1 MANRGESTVTERR
14 GERRGARRV
23 SVGEAAVLLGISKDA
38 VRARIRHGTLR
49 SDKTDDQMVHV
60 WLGEDL
66 DSDRN
71 TVHPRPCV
79 EASQR
84 GTAKDIEELREQVHY
99 LREILAEE
107 RGVGGREDRI
117 IAQLTQANASLAPL
131 VPELETAAPPTRPE
145 PVKQAEVKTSQP
157 QRAEPERKG
166 PDRETGIEARSARSR
181 RSGSPAPDGGGGS
194 VVEGGE
200 VGAYSREADL
210 RTTVVSRMSRL
221 ERRLEALKR
230 RQQRP
235 ETMSALKLLTTE
247 EIRRALVLTERAGI
261 LPNGDVRH
269 PEAFQ
274 QATPGELE
282 ALEHWRTLC
291 GEPLD
296 HLELA
301 EELLDRMGE
310 AHSWG
315 SPEAI
320 NAAQVLQRLERPD
333 RSPWFVAKMA
343 EAVSKF
349 YAELGQHPDEP
360 QHPRVRGA
368 VRRLERLKEI
378 GLQDLAEPRASRRR
392 AQ

>member
-1 MANRGESTVTERR
+1 MTERR
-14 GERRGARRV
+14 SGRRGAWRV

-38 VRARIRHGTLR
+38 VMTRIRHGTLR
-49 SDKTDDQMVHV
+49 SDKKTDEQMVHV
-60 WLGEDL
+60 WLDEDL

-71 TVHPRPCV
+71 TVHPRPRV
-79 EASQR
+79 EASPR
-84 GTAKDIEELREQVHY
+84 GTVEDIEELRAQVHH
-99 LREILAEE
+99 LREVLAEE

-131 VPELETAAPPTRPE
+131 VPEPETPAPPIRPE
-145 PVKQAEVKTSQP
+145 PVKPAEAETSQP
-157 QRAEPERKG
+157 HRAEPERKG
-166 PDRETGIEARSARSR
+166 PGREAGIGARGARSQS
-181 RSGSPAPDGGGGS
+181 SGAPTSGGEGGS
-194 VVEGGE
+194 VAEGAE
-200 VGAYSREADL
+200 VGPNSREADL
-210 RTTVVSRMSRL
+210 RTTAASRMSRL
-221 ERRLEALKR
+221 ERRLEALRR
-230 RQQRP
+230 RQRRP

-247 EIRRALVLTERAGI
+247 EIRRALVLTERAGV
-261 LPNGDVRH
+261 LPNGNVRH
-269 PEAFQ
+269 PEAFR
-274 QATPGELE
+274 QATHGEQE
-282 ALEHWRTLC
+282 ALEHWRKLC

-310 AHSWG
+310 AHSWR

-333 RSPWFVAKMA
+333 SSPWFVAKMA
-343 EAVSKF
+343 EAVSNF

-378 GLQDLAEPRASRRR
+378 GLQDLVEPPGDPEVAAEGPAT
-392 AQ
+392 

>member
-1 MANRGESTVTERR
+1 MTERR
-14 GERRGARRV
+14 GAWRV

-38 VRARIRHGTLR
+38 VMTRIRNGTLR
-49 SDKTDDQMVHV
+49 SEKTDEQMVHV

-66 DSDRN
+66 DSDQN
-71 TVHPRPCV
+71 TVHPRPGV
-79 EASQR
+79 EASLR
-84 GTAKDIEELREQVHY
+84 GTAEDIEELREQVHH

-131 VPELETAAPPTRPE
+131 VPELETPAPPIRPE
-145 PVKQAEVKTSQP
+145 TVKPAEVKTSQS

-166 PDRETGIEARSARSR
+166 PGREAGRGTLSARSR
-181 RSGSPAPDGGGGS
+181 RSESPPSDGGGGS
-194 VVEGGE
+194 VAKGGE
-200 VGAYSREADL
+200 VTAYSREANL
-210 RTTVVSRMSRL
+210 QSIAASRMSRL

-230 RQQRP
+230 RQRRP

-247 EIRRALVLTERAGI
+247 EIRRALVLTERAGV

-269 PEAFQ
+269 PEAFRQ
-274 QATPGELE
+274 TTPGELE
-282 ALEHWRTLC
+282 ALEHWRKLC

-310 AHSWG
+310 AHSWR
-315 SPEAI
+315 SPAAI

-343 EAVSKF
+343 EAVLNF

-378 GLQDLAEPRASRRR
+378 GLQDLAEPPGDPGVAVEEP
-392 AQ
+392 AP